1 MPLER
6 MEGRKKIVRILKIV
20 YRKDRK
26 CLELQRGQA
35 VFKEK
40 DEEKMYK
47 KEGR

>member
-1 MPLER
+1 

-35 VFKEK
+35 VLR
-40 DEEKMYK
+40 K
-47 KEGR
+47 KTKKKCIKKKVGRL